1 MTTNNDADRAR
12 ALERV
17 RKMLRLA
24 NDAAASEGERDNAL
38 RMAHATLA
46 KWNLDLADA
55 SGTASS
61 SDDATR
67 GRYGFELATYPWN
80 RAVCAAVG
88 RLLFCEVY
96 FVRSRK
102 NYCNMYFVGRG
113 VNAQA
118 AIDLAQ
124 HLIAS
129 VKTEARAQSKIH
141 AVGISSSTWELD
153 FCKGA
158 SERISKRCTELRK
171 YGAPAELAKTPGT
184 ALVLANHYDREREA
198 NAVVIRNL
206 GITLRARRTRQNGC
220 YSSGLERGRE
230 HGNNVQLQRRLS

>member
-1 MTTNNDADRAR
+1 MTTNNDDDRAR

-24 NDAAASEGERDNAL
+24 NDAAASEGERENAL

-55 SGTASS
+55 SGAAPS

-67 GRYGFELATYPWN
+67 GRYGFELFTFPWN

-102 NYCNMYFVGRG
+102 NYCHMYFVGRG
-113 VNAQA
+113 VNAQS
-118 AIDLAQ
+118 AIELAQ

-129 VKTEARAQSKIH
+129 IKAEARAQARAH

-158 SERISKRCTELRK
+158 SERISKRCAELRK
-171 YGAPAELAKTPGT
+171 YGAPAELTKTPGT
-184 ALVLANHYDREREA
+184 ALVLANHYEREHEA
-198 NAVVIRNL
+198 NALVIRNL
-206 GITLRARRTRQNGC
+206 GIALRSSHARQRGC
-220 YSSGLERGRE
+220 YSSGLERGRAY
-230 HGNNVQLQRRLS
+230 GNSVQLQRRLS